1 MSRFFQQVSDEG
13 DVLYVFPKDYRS
25 KLASKSF
32 KIKIEPLV
40 EKAKVTFFVCF
51 LFFLPSINPDVEI
64 FFLRAKENVIKL
76 MLLTKYCLRF
86 CSLEPSI

>member
-1 MSRFFQQVSDEG
+1 MSDEG

-40 EKAKVTFFVCF
+40 EKAKVQYVLCLFSF
-51 LFFLPSINPDVEI
+51 FFLPSINPDFEI
-64 FFLRAKENVIKL
+64 FFLRAKANVIKL